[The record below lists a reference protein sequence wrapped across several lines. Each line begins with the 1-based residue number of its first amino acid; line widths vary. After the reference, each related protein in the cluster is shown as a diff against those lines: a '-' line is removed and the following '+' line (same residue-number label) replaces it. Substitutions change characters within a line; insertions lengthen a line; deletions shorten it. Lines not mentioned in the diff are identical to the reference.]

1 MSEPV
6 PAASSLAPTARRW
19 TLGHTPQERLAYK
32 LLLPVLGI
40 VFVIVLLP
48 FLVALISSLRE
59 GGDGAFVG
67 GQNYARALRNPLL
80 YDALKATGLYALIV
94 LPTEI
99 LLGTGLALLV
109 NRVVRSPNLRALIFV
124 FAIIP
129 IVIPPVGVGVI
140 ARLIYAPDYGA
151 LNYLLQLGGL
161 IQQEIPWLSRPMTAM
176 LAVASV
182 DIWQWT
188 PFVYLVMFA
197 GLQTVPRES
206 LEAAQVDGATWWQ
219 QFVQIE
225 LFYLRPLL
233 LLVLFLRL
241 ADVLRAFD
249 AIFVLTGGGPGT
261 ATQLLSLYLY
271 RVGFKFFNSGEAAAL
286 AIMVLVGMSLLYS
299 GVARLLPVER
309 D

>member
-1 MSEPV
+1 MSGPV
-6 PAASSLAPTARRW
+6 AAPSGGPAARRRR
-19 TLGHTPQERLAYK
+19 LGATPEERLAYRM
-32 LLLPVLGI
+32 LFPVLAV
-40 VFVIVLLP
+40 VFLIVLTP
-48 FLVALISSLRE
+48 FLVALVSSLRAD
-59 GGDGAFVG
+59 GDGPFVAAE
-67 GQNYARALRNPLL
+67 NYSRALGNPRL
-80 YDALKATGLYALIV
+80 YEALRATGLYALIV
-94 LPTEI
+94 LPAEI
-99 LLGTGLALLV
+99 LLGTGLAMLV
-109 NRVVRSPNLRALIFV
+109 NRSVKSPGVRALIFV

-151 LNYLLQLGGL
+151 LNHLLQLAGL
-161 IQQEIPWLSRPMTAM
+161 IQQEIPWLSRSTTAM
-176 LAVASV
+176 LSVASV

-206 LEAAQVDGATWWQ
+206 LEAAQVDGANWWQ
-219 QFVQIE
+219 QFRQIE
-225 LFYLRPLL
+225 LYYLRPLL

-241 ADVLRAFD
+241 ADTLRVFD
-249 AIFVLTGGGPGT
+249 HIFVLTGGGPGT
-261 ATQLLSLYLY
+261 STQLLSLYLY

-286 AIMVLVGMSLLYS
+286 AILVLVGMSLLYT

>member
-1 MSEPV
+1 MSGPV
-6 PAASSLAPTARRW
+6 PAASLRPHARRRVFG
-19 TLGHTPQERLAYK
+19 TTGAERLAYR

-40 VFVIVLLP
+40 VFIIVLLP
-48 FLVALISSLRE
+48 FLVALISSFRAD
-59 GGDGAFVG
+59 GDGPFVG
-67 GQNYARALRNPLL
+67 AQNFARAVSNPLL
-80 YDALKATGLYALIV
+80 YDALRATGIYALIV
-94 LPTEI
+94 LPAEI
-99 LLGTGLALLV
+99 LLGTALALLV
-109 NRVVRSPNLRALIFV
+109 HRSVKSPNVRALIFV
-124 FAIIP
+124 FAILP

-140 ARLIYAPDYGA
+140 ARLIYAPNYGV
-151 LNYLLQLGGL
+151 LNHLLQLAGL
-161 IQQEIPWLSRPMTAM
+161 IQREIPWLSQPTSAM
-176 LAVASV
+176 LSVASV

-219 QFVQIE
+219 RFFLIE

-241 ADVLRAFD
+241 ADTLRVFD
-249 AIFVLTGGGPGT
+249 HIFVLTGGGPGT

-299 GVARLLPVER
+299 GVARLLPLER

>member
-6 PAASSLAPTARRW
+6 LSAPLRPTARRP
-19 TLGHTPQERLAYK
+19 LFGRTPQERLAYR

-40 VFVIVLLP
+40 VFVIVLMPL
-48 FLVALISSLRE
+48 LVALVSSLRAD
-59 GGDGAFVG
+59 GDGPFVG
-67 GQNYARALRNPLL
+67 AQNYARALSNPLL
-80 YDALKATGLYALIV
+80 YVALRATGIYALIV
-94 LPTEI
+94 LPAEI

-109 NRVVRSPNLRALIFV
+109 HRSVRSPTTRALIFV
-124 FAIIP
+124 FAIMP

-140 ARLIYAPDYGA
+140 ARLIYAPGYGV
-151 LNYLLQLGGL
+151 LNHLLQLAGL
-161 IQQEIPWLSRPMTAM
+161 IQREIPWLSQPASAM
-176 LAVASV
+176 LSVASV

-197 GLQTVPRES
+197 GLQTVPQES
-206 LEAAQVDGATWWQ
+206 VEAAQVDGATWWQ
-219 QFVQIE
+219 QFFQIE

-241 ADVLRAFD
+241 ADVLRVFD
-249 AIFVLTGGGPGT
+249 HIFVLTGGGPGT

-286 AIMVLVGMSLLYS
+286 AIMVLVGMILLYS
-299 GVARLLPVER
+299 GVSRLLPVER

>member
-1 MSEPV
+1 MSESV
-6 PAASSLAPTARRW
+6 PAASLRRAERRRPLGRTPT
-19 TLGHTPQERLAYK
+19 ERLAYR
-32 LLLPVLGI
+32 LLLPVLGV
-40 VFVIVLLP
+40 VFVIVLIPL
-48 FLVALISSLRE
+48 LVALVSSLRAD
-59 GGDGAFVG
+59 GDGPFVG
-67 GQNYARALRNPLL
+67 AQNYARALSNPLL
-80 YDALKATGLYALIV
+80 YVALRATGIYALIV

-99 LLGTGLALLV
+99 VLGTALALLV
-109 NRVVRSPNLRALIFV
+109 HRSVRSPTVRALIFV
-124 FAIIP
+124 FAIMP

-151 LNYLLQLGGL
+151 LNHLLQLAGL
-161 IQQEIPWLSRPMTAM
+161 IQREIPWLSQPASAM
-176 LAVASV
+176 LSVASV

-206 LEAAQVDGATWWQ
+206 VEAAQVDGATWWQ
-219 QFVQIE
+219 QFFRIE

-241 ADVLRAFD
+241 ADVLRVFD
-249 AIFVLTGGGPGT
+249 HIFVLTGGGPGT
-261 ATQLLSLYLY
+261 STQLLSLYLY

-286 AIMVLVGMSLLYS
+286 AILVLVGMILLFT

>member
-6 PAASSLAPTARRW
+6 PVATLAPRVRGPFGGGTA
-19 TLGHTPQERLAYK
+19 QERLAYR
-32 LLLPVLGI
+32 LLFPVLAL
-40 VFVIVLLP
+40 VFLIVLTP
-48 FLVALISSLRE
+48 FLVALATSLRE
-59 GGDGAFVG
+59 DGDGAFVG
-67 GQNYARALRNPLL
+67 AQNYARALTDGALL
-80 YDALKATGLYALIV
+80 DALRATGVYALIV
-94 LPTEI
+94 LPTQI
-99 LLGTGLALLV
+99 LLGTSLALLV
-109 NRVVRSPNLRALIFV
+109 HHTVRSPTARALIYV
-124 FAIIP
+124 FAIVP

-151 LNYLLQLGGL
+151 LNHILQLMGL
-161 IQQEIPWLSRPMTAM
+161 IRGEIPWLSNSITAM

-206 LEAAQVDGATWWQ
+206 IEASQVDGANWWQ
-219 QFVQIE
+219 QFWGIE
-225 LFYLRPLL
+225 LNYLRPLL

-249 AIFVLTGGGPGT
+249 HIFVLTGGGPGT
-261 ATQLLSLYLY
+261 VTQLLSLHLY
-271 RVGFKFFNSGEAAAL
+271 RVGFKFFNTGEAAAL
-286 AIMVLVGMSLLYS
+286 AIMVMVGVSLLYT